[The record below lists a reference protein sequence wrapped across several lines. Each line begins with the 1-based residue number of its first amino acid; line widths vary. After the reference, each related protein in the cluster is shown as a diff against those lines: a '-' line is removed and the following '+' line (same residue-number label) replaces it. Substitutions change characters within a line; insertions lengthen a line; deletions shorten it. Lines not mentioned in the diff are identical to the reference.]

1 MLGLYVSAHPLDG
14 TERILRKNAPKPIA
28 SLLEE
33 APQEGE
39 IVVAGMISALERRV
53 NKNGE
58 PWAIVTLED
67 LDAAVEV
74 LFFAKSYSVLAA
86 DLVEDAAVAV
96 KGRVNWR
103 EGKMSVFGSA
113 VVPLDISD
121 AEHNPGAAPPVV
133 LLCNVDKLNEDVI
146 SELKRTLAVHRG
158 DTPVHLKV
166 CYQQRTTL
174 LAVDDYPITV
184 SPAFLGEIK
193 AIPGIV
199 LSR

>member
-1 MLGLYVSAHPLDG
+1 M
-14 TERILRKNAPKPIA
+14 
-28 SLLEE
+28 
-33 APQEGE
+33 
-39 IVVAGMISALERRV
+39 ERRV

-58 PWAIVTLED
+58 PWAIVVLED
-67 LDAAVEV
+67 LDAAIEV
-74 LFFAKSYSVLAA
+74 LFFAKSYSVLAG

-121 AEHNPGAAPPVV
+121 AEHSPGVAPPLV
-133 LLCNVDKLNEDVI
+133 LLCNVNKLTDDVI
-146 SELKRTLAVHRG
+146 GELKRTLAANPG

-166 CYQQRTTL
+166 RYQQRITM

-184 SPAFLGEIK
+184 SPEFLGEHK

-199 LSR
+199 LSP